1 MKNILFISPW
11 SDDWNLEN
19 ITRSPEN
26 AYFLKNLLK
35 KFKVY
40 HVFLKDKRTG
50 KPLSKNHHLFSVKKT
65 GLKEPF
71 FFFINYLL
79 DNLKLYFKARKIIE
93 KNCIDLVIC
102 GSSRT
107 NLTGYLI
114 KKNFKKKVV
123 LKLYGIYT
131 YFTSGFF
138 KKIFMLPEKIS
149 FYMPFDYI
157 IGVDDGSGVRRLRKI
172 TGFPVNKFK
181 ALKNAYPDE
190 WQNFYPKNN
199 SKKTK
204 NILGVSALEKC
215 KGFDY
220 FIKCAGELLKERK
233 DVVFILCGEGSERE
247 NLEKMVKSI
256 GIESNFKF
264 AGGVPHSKMPEFYLK
279 SCVLVSTNLYGN
291 KTIPV
296 VEAMLF
302 GLPVIAFKIIDEHSL
317 IKEGKNGFLVPAR
330 DYKKIASKLS
340 LILKDEDKRI
350 KMGKFARKWILEN
363 YPSWDK
369 RVREEIELINSI
381 ML

>member
-11 SDDWNLEN
+11 SNDWDIEN

-35 KFKVY
+35 KFEVY
-40 HVFLKDKRTG
+40 HIFLKNQTTG
-50 KPLSKNHHLFSVKKT
+50 KPLSRNHHLFPVKKT
-65 GLKEPF
+65 DLKEPI

-79 DNLKLYFKARKIIE
+79 NNFRLYFEAKKIIE
-93 KNCIDLVIC
+93 KNCIDLVLC

-107 NLTGYLI
+107 NLAGYLI
-114 KKNFKKKVV
+114 KKKLRKKVI
-123 LKLYGIYT
+123 LKLYGIHT
-131 YFTSGFF
+131 YFTSNFL
-138 KKIFMLPEKIS
+138 KKIFMLPERIS
-149 FYMPFDYI
+149 FHMPFDYI
-157 IGVDDGSGVRRLRKI
+157 ISVDDGSGVGRLRKI
-172 TGFPVNKFK
+172 TGFPVSKFK

-190 WQNFYPKNN
+190 WQGLY
-199 SKKTK
+199 SKSNTGGNK

-220 FIKCAGELLKERK
+220 FIRCAQELLKERK
-233 DVVFILCGEGSERE
+233 DVVFILCGEGSERK
-247 NLEKMVKSI
+247 NLEKMVKSL
-256 GIESNFKF
+256 GIENNFKF
-264 AGGVPHSKMPEFYLK
+264 AGGVPHPKMPEFYLK

-302 GLPVIAFKIIDEHSL
+302 GLPVIAFKVIDEEDL
-317 IKEGKNGFLVPAR
+317 IKDGKNGFLVPAGN
-330 DYKKIASKLS
+330 YKKIASKLS

-369 RVREEIELINSI
+369 RIREEIELINI
-381 ML
+381 II